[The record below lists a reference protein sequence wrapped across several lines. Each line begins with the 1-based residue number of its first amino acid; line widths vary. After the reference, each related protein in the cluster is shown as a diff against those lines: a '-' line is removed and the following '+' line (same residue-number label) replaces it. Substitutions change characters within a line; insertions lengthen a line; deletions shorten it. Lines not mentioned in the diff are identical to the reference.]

1 MNNPTNRRI
10 IGAAALAVV
19 IGGALLYWNGEAPT
33 GGVLLRSGVV
43 LAAIWFA
50 WPALARVDTR
60 WLIPAVLALI
70 LIVTR
75 PLLLLWLLPLL
86 VVLGFL
92 RRSPSSSRRRG

>member
-1 MNNPTNRRI
+1 VNNPTNRRI
-10 IGAAALAVV
+10 IGAAALAVI
-19 IGGALLYWNGEAPT
+19 IGGVFFYWNGEAAT

-50 WPALARVDTR
+50 WPALARVDTK
-60 WLIPAVLALI
+60 WILPALLALGVI
-70 LIVTR
+70 ATR

-86 VVLGFL
+86 VVLGLL

>member
-19 IGGALLYWNGEAPT
+19 IGGALLYWNGEAAT

>member
-1 MNNPTNRRI
+1 VNNPTNRRI
-10 IGAAALAVV
+10 IGGAAIAVIV
-19 IGGALLYWNGEAPT
+19 GGALLYWNGDAPT
-33 GGVLLRSGVV
+33 GGILLRAGVV
-43 LAAIWFA
+43 LGAIWFA
-50 WPALARVDTR
+50 WPALARVDSK

-92 RRSPSSSRRRG
+92 RRSPSSHRRRG